1 MAAEGIPVTPAQAA
15 VLLQGFK
22 GSGRSLN
29 DWMEDYVFR
38 LQRMMAQVT
47 TPPAPAQQCAHTI
60 NGAGSK

>member
-1 MAAEGIPVTPAQAA
+1 MAAEGIPVTPTQAA

-38 LQRMMAQVT
+38 LRPMMAQVT
-47 TPPAPAQQCAHTI
+47 NLLAPAQHCAHTI